1 MTALSTRPDD
11 ETLAARLR
19 WAVADAAT
27 VAGRDVAH
35 WRRQPAAVLVGAL
48 FPVLLLLMFV
58 YLLGGG
64 MVVPG
69 GGDYRDF
76 LVPGMLAL
84 AMVFG
89 VEATM
94 TAVVTDTARG
104 ITDRFRSLPMAPS
117 AVVAG
122 RCLADMASSVVG
134 LAVLVAAALAIGWR
148 PAGLG
153 PALAA
158 VGLLLLLR
166 LAFLWI
172 GIYLGLLT
180 RDPADGH
187 GRADPGVAVRLPVQ
201 RVRRGVRDAR
211 VAGDRRGVEP
221 GRGHGDR
228 RPRAVRRP
236 RWAPAAA
243 GRPSTRCCSPS
254 SGRWCSRSC
263 SRCSA
268 SAGSRRSPARRRRS
282 AVHRPVDGG
291 PAGPTVPGGPPAPQ
305 QARVHDDDTGRAR
318 APGDGDQTE
327 PAVRVRGWSSA
338 TEGGPSSTASTS
350 TCARGEVLRAAR
362 PERRRQDDDDR
373 DPRGCPEAGRR
384 RRAGAGRGPGRRRP
398 RLAGPHRRG
407 QPGRG
412 RRPRPSPSGRSS
424 TTSPVYHARRD
435 RPAELIAA
443 VGLEEKAGTRVG
455 RLSGG
460 QRRRLAVALGVQGR
474 PGARLPRRADHRAW
488 TRSPAGSSGS

>member
-1 MTALSTRPDD
+1 MTVLESSVTEPGLVGRA
-11 ETLAARLR
+11 R
-19 WAVADAAT
+19 WAVVDSLA

-122 RCLADMASSVVG
+122 RCLADMLSSVVG
-134 LAVLVAAALAIGWR
+134 LVVLLAAGLAIGWR

-153 PALAA
+153 PAVAA

-180 RDPADGH
+180 RDPGAVM
-187 GRADPGVAVRLPVQ
+187 AVQILVWPFAFLSNAFVAASSMPGWLSTIAEWNPVAGTVTAVRELFGSPVGAGGGWATEHGMLLAVLWPVVLTAVFAVLS
-201 RVRRGVRDAR
+201 VRRFQGL
-211 VAGDRRGVEP
+211 
-221 GRGHGDR
+221 
-228 RPRAVRRP
+228 
-236 RWAPAAA
+236 
-243 GRPSTRCCSPS
+243 
-254 SGRWCSRSC
+254 SR
-263 SRCSA
+263 
-268 SAGSRRSPARRRRS
+268 
-282 AVHRPVDGG
+282 
-291 PAGPTVPGGPPAPQ
+291 
-305 QARVHDDDTGRAR
+305 
-318 APGDGDQTE
+318 
-327 PAVRVRGWSSA
+327 
-338 TEGGPSSTASTS
+338 
-350 TCARGEVLRAAR
+350 
-362 PERRRQDDDDR
+362 
-373 DPRGCPEAGRR
+373 
-384 RRAGAGRGPGRRRP
+384 
-398 RLAGPHRRG
+398 
-407 QPGRG
+407 
-412 RRPRPSPSGRSS
+412 
-424 TTSPVYHARRD
+424 
-435 RPAELIAA
+435 
-443 VGLEEKAGTRVG
+443 
-455 RLSGG
+455 
-460 QRRRLAVALGVQGR
+460 
-474 PGARLPRRADHRAW
+474 
-488 TRSPAGSSGS
+488 

>member
-1 MTALSTRPDD
+1 MTALDASLTQPGLVER
-11 ETLAARLR
+11 AR
-19 WAVADAAT
+19 WAVVDAVA

-122 RCLADMASSVVG
+122 RCLADMLSSVVG
-134 LAVLVAAALAIGWR
+134 LVVLIAAALAIGWR

-166 LAFLWI
+166 LAFLWM

-180 RDPADGH
+180 RDPGAVM
-187 GRADPGVAVRLPVQ
+187 AVQILVWPFAFLSNAFVAAASMPGWLSTIAEWNPVAGTVTAVRELFGSPVGAGGGWATEHAMLLAVLWPVVLTAVFAVLS
-201 RVRRGVRDAR
+201 VRRFQGL
-211 VAGDRRGVEP
+211 
-221 GRGHGDR
+221 
-228 RPRAVRRP
+228 
-236 RWAPAAA
+236 
-243 GRPSTRCCSPS
+243 
-254 SGRWCSRSC
+254 SR
-263 SRCSA
+263 
-268 SAGSRRSPARRRRS
+268 
-282 AVHRPVDGG
+282 
-291 PAGPTVPGGPPAPQ
+291 
-305 QARVHDDDTGRAR
+305 
-318 APGDGDQTE
+318 
-327 PAVRVRGWSSA
+327 
-338 TEGGPSSTASTS
+338 
-350 TCARGEVLRAAR
+350 
-362 PERRRQDDDDR
+362 
-373 DPRGCPEAGRR
+373 
-384 RRAGAGRGPGRRRP
+384 
-398 RLAGPHRRG
+398 
-407 QPGRG
+407 
-412 RRPRPSPSGRSS
+412 
-424 TTSPVYHARRD
+424 
-435 RPAELIAA
+435 
-443 VGLEEKAGTRVG
+443 
-455 RLSGG
+455 
-460 QRRRLAVALGVQGR
+460 
-474 PGARLPRRADHRAW
+474 
-488 TRSPAGSSGS
+488 